1 MSISSAGC
9 SDRYENGLKLAG
21 VIYIHRIADV
31 RFTGTA
37 GRNLKMFRE
46 LCGDSTLRNTVLVT
60 NMWEEVSP
68 DVGEAREQKL
78 FQEFFKPVLEKGA
91 QFTPHHNTTKSA
103 RDIIRRIMKN
113 QPMPLQIQRELVDEG
128 KNIIDTAAGRALNLE
143 LSEQITR
150 HQAELK
156 VNRKEMLQALDQND
170 EETRQELQ
178 EEMREIYENMNKAK
192 MDSEGMAASYNEEK
206 WRMEEAVRRIQEE
219 ARQERQRAKAEYQR
233 WIDDLNERLQQSTS
247 LVALLNG
254 QCHNKRSTNLQ
265 RTGGSA

>member
-1 MSISSAGC
+1 LISSTGC
-9 SDRYENGLKLAG
+9 SDRYENGVQLAG
-21 VIYIHRIADV
+21 VIYIHRIADM

-46 LCGDSTLRNTVLVT
+46 LCGDSTLKNTVLVT

-68 DVGEAREQKL
+68 DVGETREQEL
-78 FQEFFKPVLEKGA
+78 SQEFFKPVLDKGA
-91 QFTPHHNTTKSA
+91 QLAPHHNTTKSA

-113 QPMPLQIQRELVDEG
+113 QPTPLQIQYELVDEG
-128 KNIIDTAAGRALNLE
+128 KDIIDTAAGRALNLE
-143 LSEQITR
+143 LSEQIAR

-156 VNRKEMLQALDQND
+156 VNRMEMLQALDQND

-178 EEMREIYENMNKAK
+178 EEMRKVYENINKAK
-192 MDSEGMAASYNEEK
+192 ADSEGMVASYNEEK
-206 WRMEEAVRRIQEE
+206 WRMGEAVRRIQKE
-219 ARQERQRAKAEYQR
+219 ARQERERAEAEYR
-233 WIDDLNERLQQSTS
+233 RRMDDLNERLQQSIN

-254 QCHNKRSTNLQ
+254 QHHDRRLVNPQ